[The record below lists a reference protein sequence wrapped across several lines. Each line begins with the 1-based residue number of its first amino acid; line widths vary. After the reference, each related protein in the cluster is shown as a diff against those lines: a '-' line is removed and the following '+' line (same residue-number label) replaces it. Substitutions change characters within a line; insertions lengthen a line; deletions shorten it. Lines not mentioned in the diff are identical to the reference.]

1 MIEQFE
7 KIGITFDEE
16 KKKLIDDYV
25 EFFNQYNQNVNLIS
39 SNDMAVFWEKHLFDS
54 LALNLFFQKYKI
66 KNNIKLLDIGTGG
79 GFPSVPLSLNFNE
92 MKVVALDSINKKI
105 AFINQV
111 KEKFELNN
119 LQTVC
124 SRIEDLPLK
133 NRNSF
138 DIVTSRAMAE
148 LRIILEC
155 AIPYVKT
162 GGYFVAYKSIKADE
176 EIKNAQ
182 NALKKLNAK
191 IVDVIDYELPLEEK
205 NKRVFIVVKKEKE
218 TNSIYPR
225 KNGLMKKK
233 PL

>member
-7 KIGITFDEE
+7 KISIIFDEDKME
-16 KKKLIDDYV
+16 LINDYV
-25 EFFNQYNQNVNLIS
+25 EFFTQYNQNVNLIS
-39 SNDMAVFWEKHLFDS
+39 SNDMAVFCEKHLYDS
-54 LALNLFFQKYKI
+54 LALNIFFKKYKV

-92 MKVVALDSINKKI
+92 MKVFALDSINKKI

-111 KEKFELNN
+111 KEKFELKN
-119 LQTVC
+119 LQTLCTRVEE
-124 SRIEDLPLK
+124 SPLK
-133 NRNSF
+133 YRNSF
-138 DIVTSRAMAE
+138 DVVTSRAMAE

-155 AIPYVKT
+155 AIPYVKK

-176 EIKNAQ
+176 EIKNAE

-191 IVDVIDYELPLEEK
+191 IVDIIDYELPLDEK
-205 NKRVFIVVKKEKE
+205 SKRVFIVVKKEKE